1 MPVDKSVPYGI
12 EIERLP
18 DVEGPNYEIRRRDTD
33 HLIMSC
39 SWISLSTGQPFAFGG
54 NTEYDGTENPAAEF
68 GGRVRVESRG
78 DGQDGIYPGARLYFQ
93 G

>member
-18 DVEGPNYEIRRRDTD
+18 GFEGPNYEIRRRDTD
-33 HLIMSC
+33 RLIVSC
-39 SWISLSTGQPFAFGG
+39 SWISLSTGQSFAFG
-54 NTEYDGTENPAAEF
+54 TYTDGTENPAAEF

-78 DGQDGIYPGARLYFQ
+78 DGQDGIYPGARLHFQ

>member
-1 MPVDKSVPYGI
+1 MATDKSAPYGI

-18 DVEGPNYEIRRRDTD
+18 GQTRPNYEIRRRDTD
-33 HLIMSC
+33 EVLALC
-39 SWISLSTGQPFAFGG
+39 SWISLSTGQPFAFG
-54 NTEYDGTENPAAEF
+54 NTVSDENPHAEF

-78 DGQDGIYPGARLYFQ
+78 SGEDGIYPGARLHFQ